1 MTKEIEDTLAQRGK
15 RYGDYT
21 DHSRVTML
29 LCDVVRRDPA
39 SGYNSMS
46 YDKRLAVD
54 VILNKIARI
63 CTGDPEY
70 DDNWHDIIGYATL
83 VEARLVHD
91 EVVEEPQ
98 ASPFAY
104 PHRRR

>member
-1 MTKEIEDTLAQRGK
+1 MATSIEDTLAQRGK

-29 LCDVVRRDPA
+29 LCDVVRSDPA
-39 SGYNSMS
+39 SGYNGMS
-46 YDKRLAVD
+46 HDKRLAVD
-54 VILNKIARI
+54 VILNKIARV

-70 DDNWHDIIGYATL
+70 DDNWHDIIGYAML

-98 ASPFAY
+98 AAPVRTRK
-104 PHRRR
+104 RRG